1 MDPARTETSQFARN
15 SNTQLLR
22 RLSTV
27 VKGQTATF
35 ACGGSVDLNVPL
47 VNGGTSAVTIRW
59 GVDTPSELH
68 KVSFP
73 FSQDTAGFEALLRK
87 CEPATFGLE
96 NRDVLDEGYGKA
108 GKLDNTAFSTN
119 FHPHDCGI
127 VNAVHQILMP
137 QWGDK
142 KLHGVRAELYK
153 LNPQSTCHEPRC
165 AVC

>member
-1 MDPARTETSQFARN
+1 MDAARTDTSQFARN

-35 ACGGSVDLNVPL
+35 ACGGSVDLNDPL

-96 NRDVLDEGYGKA
+96 HRDVLDEGYRKA
-108 GKLDNTAFSTN
+108 GKLDNTTFSTD

-127 VNAVHQILMP
+127 VDAVHQF
-137 QWGDK
+137 
-142 KLHGVRAELYK
+142 
-153 LNPQSTCHEPRC
+153 
-165 AVC
+165 